1 MTVSTE
7 DDETRGEGSSEE
19 VMGPPLQAGPSSEDP
34 RSAEDLEGDD
44 GVTSEGE
51 KPPSTEEGE
60 EEGREAEASQSP
72 NESQRELARGSGP
85 SARRS
90 VRMSPARGSR
100 TGPTPIVW
108 ADQRNPAQRQFGNF
122 GWFMCVSF
130 VNCIDF
136 DRSRTRRTSRF

>member
-1 MTVSTE
+1 MTTE

-34 RSAEDLEGDD
+34 RSGEDLEGDD

-72 NESQRELARGSGP
+72 NEPQRVQVRGSGS

-108 ADQRNPAQRQFGNF
+108 ADQRNPAQRQFGKN
-122 GWFMCVSF
+122 
-130 VNCIDF
+130 
-136 DRSRTRRTSRF
+136 